1 MLTSMKELFAIAEKR
16 NCAIPAFNVYNGE
29 TAMGIFKAA
38 EEADAC
44 VIVQM
49 YSRLFMSEDK
59 EAEFIAPTIIEAAH
73 RSKCKIA
80 FHLDHGS
87 CDEAVF
93 RAIKYGC
100 TAVMR
105 DASALPFEEN
115 VAVIKNI
122 TRFAHDLGID
132 VEAELGHIGFAKD
145 GVSTEYTKVDEAKKF
160 CEETGVDA
168 LAVAVGTAHG
178 HYKQAPVLAI
188 DRIREL
194 HDAIP
199 AALVLHGGSGVPD
212 DQIRAAVKAGIRKIN
227 FGTDVC
233 LAFLDGVREVDP
245 SIIGVDTFM
254 KKPVQRVKEFALEK
268 IRLLDAEGTNND

>member
-1 MLTSMKELFAIAEKR
+1 MLTNMKNLLAIAEER

-29 TAMGIFKAA
+29 TAMGVIKAA
-38 EEADAC
+38 EEANAC

-49 YSRLFMSEDK
+49 YSRLFMSE
-59 EAEFIAPTIIEAAH
+59 EAEFIAPAIVAAAH
-73 RSKCKIA
+73 RSKVKIC

-87 CDEAVF
+87 CDEAVA

-100 TAVMR
+100 SSVMR
-105 DASALPFEEN
+105 DASALPMEEN
-115 VAVIKNI
+115 IAVMKNV

-145 GVSTEYTKVDEAKKF
+145 GVTTDYTKVDEAIRF

-178 HYKQAPVLAI
+178 HYKQDPVLALE
-188 DRIREL
+188 RIREL
-194 HDAIP
+194 HEAIP

-212 DQIRAAVKAGIRKIN
+212 EQIVAGVKAGIRKIN

-233 LAFLDGVREVDP
+233 LAFLDEVRRVDP

-254 KKPVQRVKEFALEK
+254 KEPVQAVKRFALEK
-268 IRLLDAEGTNND
+268 IRLLGAEGSNA

>member
-1 MLTSMKELFAIAEKR
+1 MLTDMKSLLKIAEER
-16 NCAIPAFNVYNGE
+16 NCAIPAFNAYNGE
-29 TAMGIFKAA
+29 TAMGIIRAA
-38 EEADAC
+38 EEANAC
-44 VIVQM
+44 VIIQM

-59 EAEFIAPTIIEAAH
+59 EAEWVAPSILEAAH
-73 RSKCKIA
+73 RSPVKIC

-87 CDEAVF
+87 CDEAVY
-93 RAIKYGC
+93 RAIRYGC

-115 VAVIKNI
+115 VAVLKNV
-122 TRFAHDLGID
+122 THYAHDLGID

-145 GVSTEYTKVDEAKKF
+145 GVSTDYTRVDEALKF

-212 DQIRAAVKAGIRKIN
+212 DQIQAAVKAGIRKIN

-233 LAFLDGVREVDP
+233 LAFLDAVRNVDP
-245 SIIGVDTFM
+245 AIIGVDTFM
-254 KKPVQRVKEFALEK
+254 KEPVQAVKRFALEK
-268 IRLLDAEGTNND
+268 IKLLDAEGTNA